1 MRNLIS
7 LIGLVFCFSFEVTG
21 QLSWQTLDAP
31 NSSAT
36 FIDGIDGNNLVGQF
50 QENVN
55 GNIITKG
62 FLFDGFTWTTLEAP
76 GATYTRPLK
85 ISGTKVVGFFQ
96 DSNFVDHGFIYENGN
111 WNVFSHPDS
120 QGLGTQFRGIDGSS
134 IVGTYNAPSGG
145 SRMFFFDGQIYTNL
159 SYTNNVYTVPNGISG
174 STIVGYDYGDWPN
187 IKLNGFVKTDGNISL
202 LNYPNSGDTALL
214 DVDGNKIVGD
224 YSITTGDWLT
234 LGLLYDGSSWTTL
247 QMPDSIHTSARG
259 IYGNTIVGEYADQNN
274 VYHGFILTVPESSAL
289 SLLAVGLG
297 GWAMI
302 RRRRS

>member
-7 LIGLVFCFSFEVTG
+7 LIGLVVCFSLDAKG
-21 QLSWQTLDAP
+21 QFNWQTLDAP

-36 FIDGIDGNNLVGQF
+36 FIYGIDGNNIVGSF
-50 QENVN
+50 QENTG

-62 FLFDGFTWTTLEAP
+62 FLFNGFTWTTLEAP

-85 ISGTKVVGFFQ
+85 ISGNKVVGFFQ
-96 DSNFVDHGFIYENGN
+96 DSNFFDYGFIYENGV

-120 QGLGTQFRGIDGSS
+120 QGLGTQFRGIDGST
-134 IVGTYNAPSGG
+134 IVGTYNSPSGG
-145 SRMFFFDGQIYTNL
+145 SKMFSFDGQNYTNL
-159 SYTNNVYTVPNGISG
+159 LNTNNVYTVPNGISG

-187 IKLNGFVKTDGNISL
+187 IKLNGFVKTDGNMSL
-202 LNYPNSGDTALL
+202 LNYPNSGDTALH
-214 DVDGNKIVGD
+214 DIDGDKIVGD

-234 LGLLYDGSSWTTL
+234 LGLFYDGSSWTTL
-247 QMPDSIHTSARG
+247 QMPDSIHTGARG
-259 IYGNTIVGEYADQNN
+259 IDGNTIVGEYADQNN
-274 VYHGFILTVPESSAL
+274 VYHGFILTVPEPSAL